1 MTDGTSKNPPVQKA
15 VENKGPDGDRASKE
29 TNTEKAAVA
38 GNTRMS
44 SGSYT
49 MRISHNTKSNYNP
62 DMLSSSETPSDENPT
77 HLTAFSKHQI
87 RHFRNDNPTSSF
99 KANLSAQREDY
110 SVNSESSSSQEHG
123 TGFSRPQI
131 KSRTIREKVII
142 ERKDHKTELDSA
154 DKKNG
159 RNYFHQTLQ
168 AKAERQESYSS
179 TELSSGGNNY
189 PVTFDDDGL
198 QNGRQPELPGA
209 PAPLLTNSYPE
220 QSEAHQTSLKTFAP
234 VAEARPD
241 SGPGDDSK
249 QTGASSGMTGQ
260 EGGVGADSSQA
271 SDHESISLVMP

>member
-1 MTDGTSKNPPVQKA
+1 M
-15 VENKGPDGDRASKE
+15 
-29 TNTEKAAVA
+29 
-38 GNTRMS
+38 
-44 SGSYT
+44 
-49 MRISHNTKSNYNP
+49 
-62 DMLSSSETPSDENPT
+62 
-77 HLTAFSKHQI
+77 
-87 RHFRNDNPTSSF
+87 
-99 KANLSAQREDY
+99 
-110 SVNSESSSSQEHG
+110 
-123 TGFSRPQI
+123 
-131 KSRTIREKVII
+131 II
-142 ERKDHKTELDSA
+142 ERKNHKTELDSA

-249 QTGASSGMTGQ
+249 QAGARSGMTGQ
-260 EGGVGADSSQA
+260 EGGVGAGSSQA
-271 SDHESISLVMP
+271 SDHDSISVVMQ